1 MIFTF
6 FYLFLLFSV
15 HSKIKFLL
23 MTNKNSNATFIL
35 GARVPPADVSCVKV
49 YNALHRGKEIIPFF
63 KMSGVLQKTLEED
76 RNEGVPLTIEPNS
89 AKVNYVNANVFVTA
103 ILRRKQKPKRAKKY
117 PKWFKARKF
126 ERGFKGCFTSGQ
138 HLFEKNKESE
148 AYCLDL
154 VKLLNSRSAIVYAI
168 NHRPIK
174 EGKTNTYNGE
184 TNDIDGYVDFR
195 AVDAHAYDSDD
206 DSSDHE

>member
-1 MIFTF
+1 MA
-6 FYLFLLFSV
+6 
-15 HSKIKFLL
+15 
-23 MTNKNSNATFIL
+23 NKNSITTFIL
-35 GARVPPADVSCVKV
+35 VARVPPADVSCAGV
-49 YNALHRGKEIIPFF
+49 YKALHLEKEIIPFF
-63 KMSGVLQKTLEED
+63 KMPGVLQKTLEED
-76 RNEGVPLTIEPNS
+76 RKDGVPLTIEPNS
-89 AKVNYVNANVFVTA
+89 AKVNYGNANVFVTA
-103 ILRRKQKPKRAKKY
+103 ILRRKQKPKRTKKY
-117 PKWFKARKF
+117 PKWFKAKKF

-174 EGKTNTYNGE
+174 EGKANTYNGE

-206 DSSDHE
+206 DTSESE